1 MTLIQAYLKNPHTSA
16 VLSKKPGDQGFS
28 LIELVVV
35 VAVLAVL
42 SAIAIPAFTNISEQ
56 ARASAAANT
65 VATIAKECA
74 VKNNSGGGSYNVPSL
89 NGYSVWQMPTGT
101 AVTGSQ
107 TCPSSGTIKAV
118 SSDETKYPSF
128 SYDVGTG
135 AKVCATT
142 TNSAAA
148 TNRGC
153 TGTTW

>member
-1 MTLIQAYLKNPHTSA
+1 MTPLSIYLNHPKTRA
-16 VLSKKPGDQGFS
+16 VISRKPGDEGFS

-56 ARASAAANT
+56 ARAAAASNT

-74 VKNNSGGGSYNVPSL
+74 VKVNAGGGTYNVPSL
-89 NGYSVWQMPTGT
+89 NGYSAWHMPTGT
-101 AVTGSQ
+101 VVTGSQ

-128 SYDVGTG
+128 EYNVGTG
-135 AKVCATT
+135 AKVCAATAA
-142 TNSAAA
+142 SAAA
-148 TNRGC
+148 SNRGC
-153 TGTTW
+153 TGATW